1 MKKLLIWCLGIGAA
15 CGLAL
20 TGAKLA
26 TQQSS
31 SELAGVVDQLNPL
44 VKAQTYYVITQA
56 PTTMGEHNTPIY
68 EQTAAD
74 AQGHTRPLR
83 FTGMKVFTT
92 GKYLK
97 IQGKG
102 AYVTTY
108 AAVPAAKV
116 PAAARAA
123 LAR

>member
-1 MKKLLIWCLGIGAA
+1 MKKLLIGCLGIGAV

-20 TGAKLA
+20 GGAKLA
-26 TQQSS
+26 TQQSA

-44 VKAQTYYVITQA
+44 VKAQAYYVITEA
-56 PTTMGEHNTPIY
+56 PTAMGEHNTPIY

-74 AQGHTRPLR
+74 AQGRTRPLR

-92 GKYLK
+92 GKYLR
-97 IQGKG
+97 IQSKG
-102 AYVTTY
+102 AHVTTY
-108 AAVPAAKV
+108 AAVPVTQV
-116 PAAARAA
+116 PAAARKA